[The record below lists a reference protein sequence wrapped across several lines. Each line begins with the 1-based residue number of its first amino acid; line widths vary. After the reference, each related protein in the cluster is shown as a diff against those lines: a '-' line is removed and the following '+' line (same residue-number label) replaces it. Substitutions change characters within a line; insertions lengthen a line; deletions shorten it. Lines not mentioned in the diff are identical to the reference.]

1 MVLAAD
7 DRVLVQA
14 ARAGDVDAFA
24 ALVRRHQDAVYRV
37 ALRVLG
43 SRSDAEDAAQD
54 TFVQAWR
61 GLERFRGDSAVSTWL
76 YRIVTNRCL
85 NLLAARRPT
94 EPLHWDAPS
103 VDDDPAHVAEQR
115 ERFTAVTA
123 AVGSLPAEQRVALV
137 LREVEGLS
145 YDEIADVLELS
156 LPAVKG
162 RIHRARLGVL
172 KNAASWR

>member
-1 MVLAAD
+1 
-7 DRVLVQA
+7 LVDA

-24 ALVRRHQDAVYRV
+24 VLVRRHQDAVYRV

-61 GLERFRGDSAVSTWL
+61 GLERFRAESMVSTWL

-85 NLLAARRPT
+85 NVLAARRPS
-94 EPLHWDAPS
+94 EALNWDVMSA
-103 VDDDPAHVAEQR
+103 DDDPAYVAEQR
-115 ERFTAVTA
+115 ERFAAVTG
-123 AVGSLPAEQRVALV
+123 AVAGLPDEQRIALV

-145 YDEIADVLELS
+145 YEQIGDVLDLS
-156 LPAVKG
+156 LAAVKG

-172 KNAASWR
+172 KEAATWR